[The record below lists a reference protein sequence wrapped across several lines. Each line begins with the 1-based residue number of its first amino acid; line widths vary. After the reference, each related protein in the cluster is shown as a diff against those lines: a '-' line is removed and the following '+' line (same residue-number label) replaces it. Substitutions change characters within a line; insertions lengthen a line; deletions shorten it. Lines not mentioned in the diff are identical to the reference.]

1 MWHFESF
8 SLSKREI
15 IVSVIILALMITFGV
30 MIHGSINDSLMLEY
44 QEYNTALQ
52 IDNDTEM
59 FKYAMKTDIGN
70 TFAYGELKCI
80 DTVTYPEIGGEYSYV
95 KKVREEYTRH
105 TRTVSNGKTSRTE
118 VYYTWDEVNSESVH
132 CKEISFLDVTFNYGI
147 FSFPSSSYICTLKE
161 SSDVRYKYYGS
172 PTSCMGTLY
181 GDLRNNGIAEGKFY
195 CRQTI
200 SETIKHLES
209 GGELFLFWFGWTFLT
224 GALIFAFIYVDNHW
238 LEDNPRKSKNPRIY
252 YSL

>member
-95 KKVREEYTRH
+95 KKGKRRVYTSH
-105 TRTVSNGKTSRTE
+105 
-118 VYYTWDEVNSESVH
+118 
-132 CKEISFLDVTFNYGI
+132 
-147 FSFPSSSYICTLKE
+147 
-161 SSDVRYKYYGS
+161 
-172 PTSCMGTLY
+172 
-181 GDLRNNGIAEGKFY
+181 
-195 CRQTI
+195 
-200 SETIKHLES
+200 
-209 GGELFLFWFGWTFLT
+209 
-224 GALIFAFIYVDNHW
+224 
-238 LEDNPRKSKNPRIY
+238 
-252 YSL
+252 